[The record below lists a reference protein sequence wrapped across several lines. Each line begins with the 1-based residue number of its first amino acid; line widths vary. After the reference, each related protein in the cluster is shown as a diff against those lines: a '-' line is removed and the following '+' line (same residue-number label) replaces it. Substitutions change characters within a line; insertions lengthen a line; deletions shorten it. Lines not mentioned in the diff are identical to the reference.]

1 MSLRQFAKRS
11 LIASVI
17 IFNSTLSAYAEDK
30 FFVYNLTTSKIF
42 TGVYIAPAGS
52 TNWSSNQALND
63 KDKSLDP
70 SERLLIKGISHGKFD
85 LKLVDKKDIICIQ
98 LNIDLSKE
106 KTFDIRDT
114 DLTHC
119 TS

>member
-1 MSLRQFAKRS
+1 MFLWQILKRS
-11 LIASVI
+11 LIAGAVI
-17 IFNSTLSAYAEDK
+17 FGSACSASAEDR

-42 TGVYIAPAGS
+42 TGVYLAPAGS
-52 TNWSSNQALND
+52 TEWSTNQALND

-85 LKLVDKKDIICIQ
+85 LKLVDKKNVTCIQ
-98 LNIDLSKE
+98 HNIDLSKE
-106 KTFDIRDT
+106 KTFDIRDV

-119 TS
+119 T